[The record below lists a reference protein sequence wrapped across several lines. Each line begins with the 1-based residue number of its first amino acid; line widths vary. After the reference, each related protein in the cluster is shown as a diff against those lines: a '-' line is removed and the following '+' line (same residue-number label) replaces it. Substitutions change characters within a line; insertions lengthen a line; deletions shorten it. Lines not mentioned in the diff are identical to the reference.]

1 MYGNFTHDENMC
13 GLDRGVFTA
22 FTVFYYMKGECE
34 KCENKIKKQKRTNTK
49 ILYYMRRGEE
59 RREK

>member
-1 MYGNFTHDENMC
+1 MC

-59 RREK
+59 RREEKNDE